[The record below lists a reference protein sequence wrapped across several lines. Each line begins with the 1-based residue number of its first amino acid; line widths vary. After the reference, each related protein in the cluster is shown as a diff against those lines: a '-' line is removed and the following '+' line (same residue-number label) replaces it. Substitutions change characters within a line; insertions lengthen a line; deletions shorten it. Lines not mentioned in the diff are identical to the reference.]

1 MAHGSKLAPES
12 WQTRSMTA
20 TDATPEPLYNGV
32 PYDYASVVSAQ
43 SIIFTAGACPLDSD
57 GVVVGHDNLRAQAN
71 AAFDNL
77 VLVLAQHGAG
87 AEHLVR
93 TTIYVVGVQA
103 DLVEVWN
110 VVEAR
115 LAPYRPAWQRCRPP
129 GPTPD
134 RVAAGKMLPTST
146 DDPSATSSVRQ

>member
-103 DLVEVWN
+103 DLVEVWK

-115 LAPYRPAWQRCRPP
+115 LAPYRPPSTLL
-129 GPTPD
+129 G
-134 RVAAGKMLPTST
+134 VAALGYTHQLVEIDGVAALPPAGPDT
-146 DDPSATSSVRQ
+146 